1 MLEVYGSIG
10 IVAGIAQVLFLATAF
25 LLAGHLLLQ
34 ARRSRELP
42 ELLLGLHLLLA
53 MGAGYLLISIGVVA
67 AQHAAA
73 PPREM
78 IAFLI
83 GAGYLATILGLIA
96 TLIFNYRVFRPGS
109 RRALAFVWL
118 VIAAMGLGWAGY
130 GLSGEFGR
138 ARFEGTWLWLMIGG
152 ILAANL
158 WVALEPLLYR
168 RQLLRR
174 LQLGLAEPLVVDRFL
189 LWGCGS
195 LARTAMVVVGAIA
208 SLVEQRIV
216 PETALTLTVGVLV
229 FASACG
235 LFTAVT
241 YWLTFFPTQR
251 YSRWVSRRYASSGS

>member
-1 MLEVYGSIG
+1 MLEAYGAIG
-10 IVAGIAQVLFLATAF
+10 IIAGIAQTLYLTAAF
-25 LLAGHLLLQ
+25 LLAAHLLLR

-42 ELLLGLHLLLA
+42 ELLLGIHLLLA
-53 MGAGYLLISIGVVA
+53 MGAGYLLISMGFVA
-67 AQHAAA
+67 AQQAAA
-73 PPREM
+73 PRRV
-78 IAFLI
+78 IALLV
-83 GAGYLATILGLIA
+83 GAGYFATILGLIA

-109 RRALAFVWL
+109 RRALIFLWL

-138 ARFEGTWLWLMIGG
+138 ARFEGTWLWIMTGG

-158 WVALEPLLYR
+158 WVALEPLFYR

-174 LQLGLAEPLVVDRFL
+174 QQLGLAEPLVVDRFL

-195 LARTAMVVVGAIA
+195 LARTAMVVAGAIV
-208 SLVEQRIV
+208 SLVEQHV
-216 PETALTLTVGVLV
+216 VAELSLTLTVGVLV

-235 LFTAVT
+235 LFTAVA

-251 YSRWVSRRYASSGS
+251 YTRWVVRRYASSGS

>member
-1 MLEVYGSIG
+1 MLDAYGSIG

-34 ARRSRELP
+34 AQRSRELP
-42 ELLLGLHLLLA
+42 ELLLALHLLLA
-53 MGAGYLLISIGVVA
+53 MGAGYLLISMGFVA
-67 AQHAAA
+67 AQQAAA
-73 PPREM
+73 PQRV
-78 IAFLI
+78 IALLV
-83 GAGYLATILGLIA
+83 GAGYFATILGLIA

-109 RRALAFVWL
+109 RRALAFIWL

-138 ARFEGTWLWLMIGG
+138 ARFEGTWLWIMTGG

-158 WVALEPLLYR
+158 WVALEPLFYR

-195 LARTAMVVVGAIA
+195 LARTAMVVAGAIT
-208 SLVEQRIV
+208 SLVEQRIL
-216 PETALTLTVGVLV
+216 PETTLMVTVGVLV
-229 FASACG
+229 FVSACG
-235 LFTAVT
+235 LFTAVA

-251 YSRWVSRRYASSGS
+251 YTRWVTRRYASSGS

>member
-1 MLEVYGSIG
+1 MLDIYGSFG
-10 IVAGIAQVLFLATAF
+10 IVAGISQILYLTAAF
-25 LLAGHLLLQ
+25 LLAGHLLLR
-34 ARRSRELP
+34 ARQSRELP
-42 ELLLGLHLLLA
+42 EFLLGLHLLLA
-53 MGAGYLLISIGVVA
+53 MGVGYLLISMGVVA

-73 PPREM
+73 PPREV

-83 GAGYLATILGLIA
+83 GAGYFATILGLIA

-109 RRALAFVWL
+109 RRALAFIWL

-138 ARFEGTWLWLMIGG
+138 ARFAGTWQWIMIGG

-158 WVALEPLLYR
+158 WVALEPLFYR
-168 RQLLRR
+168 RRLLRR
-174 LQLGLAEPLVVDRFL
+174 LHLGLAEPLVVDRFL

-195 LARTAMVVVGAIA
+195 LTRTAMVVAGGIT
-208 SLVEQRIV
+208 SLVEHHTV
-216 PETALTLTVGVLV
+216 LGPSLPLTVGVLV

-235 LFTAVT
+235 LFTAVA

-251 YSRWVSRRYASSGS
+251 YTRWVTRRYASSAS

>member
-1 MLEVYGSIG
+1 MLEAYGSIG
-10 IVAGIAQVLFLATAF
+10 IIAGIAQVLFLATAF

-53 MGAGYLLISIGVVA
+53 MGTGYLLISMGFVA
-67 AQHAAA
+67 AQQAAA
-73 PPREM
+73 PRRV
-78 IAFLI
+78 IALLV
-83 GAGYLATILGLIA
+83 GAGYFATILGLIA

-118 VIAAMGLGWAGY
+118 VIFAMGLGWAGY
-130 GLSGEFGR
+130 GLSGEFGL
-138 ARFEGTWLWLMIGG
+138 ARFEGTWQWIMTGG

-158 WVALEPLLYR
+158 WVALEPLFYR
-168 RQLLRR
+168 RRLLRR

-195 LARTAMVVVGAIA
+195 LARTAMVVAGGIA
-208 SLVEQRIV
+208 SLVEHH
-216 PETALTLTVGVLV
+216 TALGASLPLTVGVLV

-241 YWLTFFPTQR
+241 YGLTFFPTQR
-251 YSRWVSRRYASSGS
+251 YARWVARRYASSGS